1 MIKAVL
7 DTNGFVSAA
16 IKPGGLQHQIYQAW
30 RDDQFELATSE
41 EIIAEI
47 ERVLEYPRIRRLLGL
62 TSEEIREM
70 IRTPRQ
76 DAEITPGRI
85 EVDIV
90 KDDPDDNKFLACA
103 EEAGASF
110 VVTGDDHL
118 LKLGSYKGIRIV
130 TGREFFRKLQGTQ
143 EHRD

>member
-30 RDDQFELATSE
+30 RHDEFELATSE

-47 ERVLEYPRIRRLLGL
+47 ERVLEYPRIKRVLGL
-62 TSEEIREM
+62 TPQEIREM
-70 IRTPRQ
+70 IRTLREN
-76 DAEITPGRI
+76 AEITPGRI
-85 EVDIV
+85 QVDIV

-118 LKLGSYKGIRIV
+118 LKLGSYKGIQIV
-130 TGREFFRKLQGTQ
+130 TGRRFFRRLQEAQ